1 MKDSLSPSFADAVW
15 QRIQFLVKSLIQ
27 YDAFAWSEA
36 GDKSGAVSGHDLLT
50 SLLAAPE
57 RVAQEFLLL
66 SLRQALDIEN
76 YRLLTDINEMEVSTA
91 LALAEKRAL
100 PELIL
105 QERLSLLQQC
115 GLVGKNYETGSYFLT
130 PAGKNLV
137 GAVQEMQQY
146 LANTIR
152 EEIPKLL
159 QKKDGGQS

>member
-1 MKDSLSPSFADAVW
+1 MNESLSPTFAGAVW
-15 QRIQFLVKSLIQ
+15 QRIQFLVKSLMQ
-27 YDAFAWSEA
+27 YDAFAWPEA
-36 GDKSGAVSGHDLLT
+36 GNRSGAHSELDFVTRLM
-50 SLLAAPE
+50 AAPE
-57 RVAQEFLLL
+57 RVALEFLLL
-66 SLRQALDIEN
+66 TLRQALDIEN
-76 YRLLTDINEMEVSTA
+76 YRLLADMNEMEMSTA

-105 QERLSLLQQC
+105 QERLTLLQQG
-115 GLVGKNYETGSYFLT
+115 GLVGRNYETGSYFLT

-152 EEIPKLL
+152 EEIPKIL